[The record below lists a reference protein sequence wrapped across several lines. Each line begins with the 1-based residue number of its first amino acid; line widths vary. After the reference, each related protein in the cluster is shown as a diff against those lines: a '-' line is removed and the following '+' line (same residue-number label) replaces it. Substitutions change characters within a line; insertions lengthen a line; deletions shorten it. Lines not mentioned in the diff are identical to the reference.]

1 MNEIEIEIRSFLIE
15 LAKNNRTTNYTDI
28 NEKFDLNF
36 NFRDEYS
43 RDREK
48 MGKFLENI
56 LRFENRK
63 NRPFLTV
70 IVINREINKEFN
82 KQLPSDRFYKIIN
95 GFRRYKEYLLGKNY
109 LEIYNEQKEILY
121 NFWSNP
127 TNYEKYKNFK

>member
-63 NRPFLTV
+63 NRSFLTV

-82 KQLPSDRFYKIIN
+82 KQLPSDRLYKIIN